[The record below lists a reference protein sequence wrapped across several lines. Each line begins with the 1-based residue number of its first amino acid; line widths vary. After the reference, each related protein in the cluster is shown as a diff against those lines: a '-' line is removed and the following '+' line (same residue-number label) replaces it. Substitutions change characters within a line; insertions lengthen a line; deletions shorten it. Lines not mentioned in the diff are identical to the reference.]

1 MDKKTKLEEINQ
13 LKKQALE
20 KNFNWD
26 ILKIHRFDYRSEY
39 KGVSIIFLE
48 GKETGFYSPPR
59 VDTYIVKVDD
69 KIVYKAHNDNIISYI
84 PGEWENIIK
93 EWCSP

>member
-1 MDKKTKLEEINQ
+1 MDK
-13 LKKQALE
+13 LKQQALE
-20 KNFNWD
+20 KDFNWD

-39 KGVSIIFLE
+39 KGVSITFLE
-48 GKETGFYSPPR
+48 GEERGFYSSPR
-59 VDTYIVKVDD
+59 VDTYIVKVGD
-69 KIVYKAHNDNIISYI
+69 KIVYKAQNDDVISYI